1 MENTISSG
9 SALSEDGRVLF
20 KTEDIQAL
28 FGVGKST
35 VEQWRLRGY
44 GPKFIRLEGS
54 RLIRYRRG
62 DVLAY
67 IENQKAVSST
77 TEADMLGEAS

>member
-1 MENTISSG
+1 MEKTNSSG
-9 SALSEDGRVLF
+9 SVLLDDGRVLF

-67 IENQKAVSST
+67 IESQTAVSST